1 MRSGLK
7 LSLICAVIALLVAGM
22 GPTSPAATASS
33 PTPSQADQLRSE
45 RAALVIRLQAL
56 SGPRAGA
63 RGQLLAA
70 EQGFAQVQSR
80 LLEARTRL
88 AAINATLAQL
98 SRQITDDEHSVATAK
113 QQLGALV
120 RATYEVA
127 GNDGFATAVFSA
139 SDFSQAVDR
148 LRAAQHV
155 GDQVTRLQ
163 AQLDSTERALA
174 AERASLQTQAAQA
187 QALEQGLG
195 DDSNRLTA
203 AVVQRDIS
211 LAAVDGPAR
220 AIASRIAEIDQE
232 LAPPPAATPAEPGAP
247 PVGGSHCANRFAYG
261 FCTYYVATRR
271 CIPWLGNAWQWW
283 GNAAAM
289 GYREGHSP
297 ARGAVAVWGRGGS
310 SPEGHVA
317 FVEQVGPASGV
328 PAGSFLIS
336 EMNYRG
342 WNRVDYR
349 VVPDNAPGLLGFIY

>member
-7 LSLICAVIALLVAGM
+7 LSLICAAIVVMVASM
-22 GPTSPAATASS
+22 GPASPPATASS
-33 PTPSQADQLRSE
+33 PAPSQADQLRAE
-45 RAALVIRLQAL
+45 RATLIAKLQTL

-70 EQGFAQVQSR
+70 EQSFSEVQSR
-80 LLEARTRL
+80 LLDARRKL
-88 AAINATLAQL
+88 ADINGTLKQL
-98 SRQITDDEHSVATAK
+98 SRQIADDEHNVAAAK
-113 QQLGALV
+113 QELSALV

-127 GNDGFATAVFSA
+127 GNDGFTTAIFSS
-139 SDFSQAVDR
+139 SDFSEAVDR
-148 LRAAQHV
+148 LRTAQHV
-155 GDQVTRLQ
+155 GDQVDRLQ
-163 AQLDSTERALA
+163 TDLNSRERALA
-174 AERASLQTQAAQA
+174 AERASLQTQGAQA
-187 QALEQGLG
+187 TALEQSLG
-195 DDSNRLTA
+195 SDSNRLTVTVA
-203 AVVQRDIS
+203 QRDSS

-220 AIASRIAEIDQE
+220 ALANRIAEIDQE
-232 LAPPPAATPAEPGAP
+232 LAPPPPTPAA
-247 PVGGSHCANRFAYG
+247 GSSHPSSSCGNRFAYG
-261 FCTYYVATRR
+261 YCTYYVATRR

-289 GYREGHSP
+289 GYREGHTP
-297 ARGAVAVWGRGGS
+297 ARGAVAVWGRGGY
-310 SPEGHVA
+310 SPDGHVA

>member
-1 MRSGLK
+1 LRSGLK
-7 LSLICAVIALLVAGM
+7 LSLICAVIALLVASA
-22 GPTSPAATASS
+22 GPSSPAATASS

-45 RAALVIRLQAL
+45 RAQLLLKLQAL

-63 RGQLLAA
+63 RSQLLAA
-70 EQGFAQVQSR
+70 EQGFAQLQSR
-80 LLEARTRL
+80 LVDARQRL
-88 AAINATLAQL
+88 AAINTSLAQL
-98 SRQITDDEHSVATAK
+98 SRQIADDEHNVLAAK
-113 QQLGALV
+113 QQLGALI

-163 AQLDSTERALA
+163 AQLDSGERALA
-174 AERASLQTQAAQA
+174 AERASLQTEGAQA

-195 DDSNRLTA
+195 DDSNRLTVV
-203 AVVQRDIS
+203 VVQRDVS

-220 AIASRIAEIDQE
+220 AMASRIAQIDQE
-232 LAPPPAATPAEPGAP
+232 LAPPPPPAPGVAS
-247 PVGGSHCANRFAYG
+247 SHSCGNRFAYG
-261 FCTYYVATRR
+261 YCTYYVATRR
-271 CIPWLGNAWQWW
+271 CIPWLGNAWQWM

-289 GYREGHSP
+289 GYREGHTP
-297 ARGAVAVWGRGGS
+297 ARGAVAVWGRGGY

-317 FVEQVGPASGV
+317 FVEQVGPAAGV

-336 EMNYRG
+336 EMNFRG

-349 VVPDNAPGLLGFIY
+349 VVPDNAPGLVGFIY